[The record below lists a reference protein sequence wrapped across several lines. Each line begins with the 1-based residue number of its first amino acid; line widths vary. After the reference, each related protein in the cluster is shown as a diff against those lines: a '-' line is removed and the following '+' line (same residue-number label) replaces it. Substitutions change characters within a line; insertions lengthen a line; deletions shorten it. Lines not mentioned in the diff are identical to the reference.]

1 MGETVTLS
9 IGQGFHLRR
18 GKDRIVYTGMPSDSV
33 YAIVQVKQSGYQ
45 GYSWNLFFP
54 KRRQEITIDEVNIT
68 VENVT
73 AEEIRFRVD

>member
-18 GKDRIVYTGMPSDSV
+18 GKDRIVYAGMPSDSV